1 MITLLIDGLIAAVK
15 ICDRGMTAVEQGVR
29 LRFPPRAVDDAQPA
43 GAGTPPSAAGTGG
56 HLIRSTSELLETAS
70 SYVAAYRGAVVHV
83 AHGPFLELVD
93 ELVDELKDRAAIFAA
108 HGD

>member
-1 MITLLIDGLIAAVK
+1 MITLLLDGLIALVK

-29 LRFPPRAVDDAQPA
+29 RRFPPRAVDDAQPA

-56 HLIRSTSELLETAS
+56 HPIRSTSELLETAS

>member
-1 MITLLIDGLIAAVK
+1 
-15 ICDRGMTAVEQGVR
+15 
-29 LRFPPRAVDDAQPA
+29 
-43 GAGTPPSAAGTGG
+43 
-56 HLIRSTSELLETAS
+56 LETAS

>member
-1 MITLLIDGLIAAVK
+1 MITLFVDALIALLKVTDRTIAAV
-15 ICDRGMTAVEQGVR
+15 EQSVR
-29 LRFPPRAVDDAQPA
+29 HRAAPRPVVDAQPA

-56 HLIRSTSELLETAS
+56 HPIRSTSDLLETAS

-93 ELVDELKDRAAIFAA
+93 ELVDELKDRAAIFAS

>member
-1 MITLLIDGLIAAVK
+1 MTILLIDGLIALVK
-15 ICDRGMTAVEQGVR
+15 SLDRGMTAVEQSVR
-29 LRFPPRAVDDAQPA
+29 RRFPPRTVDDAQPA

-56 HLIRSTSELLETAS
+56 HPIRSTSELLETAS

-93 ELVDELKDRAAIFAA
+93 ELVDELKDRAAVFAA